1 MVSWPKRDL
10 LPEIRPALLL
20 NLVWTAAVVRLYEL
34 GYVIPIDPTPHSL
47 LSGALGF
54 FLTFRANEGYA
65 RCNEARKVRGR
76 GMRVPLHLSYAGR
89 SMDIIKHRCNAP
101 SGIITSFALP

>member
-1 MVSWPKRDL
+1 MSWPRRDL

-34 GYVIPIDPTPHSL
+34 GFVIPIDPTPHSL

-76 GMRVPLHLSYAGR
+76 GMRSIAFLL
-89 SMDIIKHRCNAP
+89 RCYQKDGYYQAP
-101 SGIITSFALP
+101 VQRTL